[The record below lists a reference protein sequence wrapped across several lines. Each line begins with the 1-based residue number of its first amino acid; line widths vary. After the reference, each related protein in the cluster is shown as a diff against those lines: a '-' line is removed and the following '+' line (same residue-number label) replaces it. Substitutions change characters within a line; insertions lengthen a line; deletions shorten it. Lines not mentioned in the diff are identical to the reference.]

1 MGNKIICFSDNRA
14 DVTVAF
20 KDYLNHYLSE
30 VENRQGYSYDKTVD
44 FATKEAK
51 VNGLIAKEVSKL
63 ANVDFS
69 AASPAQMST
78 NPMVQWGY
86 FAVVN
91 SLIDMVIP
99 EVLDKSIG
107 IYTEQRFVDFGD
119 SMTFTVAPNDLF
131 YVSKAGRDQRTVNF
145 QKQFEGQATVVPEN
159 RAISVSVNL
168 YKVMCQT
175 ESIAKFVTKAILSL
189 EAQIT
194 REVFTAFNTAMN
206 DLPSTGNAKLKVTGY
221 SKTEAIRLA
230 QTVTAYNSGAKA
242 VFLGTPLALSY
253 ILPDGDKYRYFI
265 DSDYVKM
272 GYVRTAFGYD
282 TLVMPQ
288 VADWT
293 APYKLALD
301 DKKIYVVSPS
311 SQKPVK
317 LVYEGSAI
325 TNTINA
331 FDAAN
336 LTESTTINK
345 SYGIA
350 IATNAIAGEIDLS

>member
-1 MGNKIICFSDNRA
+1 MSKKIICFSDNQA
-14 DVTVAF
+14 DVKIAF
-20 KDYLNHYLSE
+20 RDYLNHYMSE

-69 AASPAQMST
+69 SADPSQMAT
-78 NPMVQWGY
+78 NPMVRWGY
-86 FAVVN
+86 FAVAN
-91 SLIDMVIP
+91 ALIDMIVP

-119 SMTFTVAPNDLF
+119 SMTFTVESNDLF

-145 QKQFEGQATVVPEN
+145 QKQYEGQATVVPEN
-159 RAISVSVNL
+159 RAISVAVNF
-168 YKVMCQT
+168 YKVMCGT

-194 REVFTAFNTAMN
+194 KECFVAFNTAMA
-206 DLPSTGNAKLKVTGY
+206 DLPTTGDAKLKVTGY
-221 SKTEAIRLA
+221 SRPEAVRLA
-230 QTVTAYNSGAKA
+230 QTVTAYNGGAKA
-242 VFLGTPLALSY
+242 VFMGTPLALSN
-253 ILPDGDKYRYFI
+253 ILPDDANYRYML
-265 DSDYVKM
+265 DSDFVKM

-282 TLVMPQ
+282 TLVTPQ

-293 APYKLALD
+293 SPYKLVLD
-301 DKKIYVVSPS
+301 DKKIYVISPS

-325 TNTINA
+325 TNNIGA
-331 FDAAN
+331 FETAN

-350 IATNAIAGEIDLS
+350 IATNAIAGEIDLA